1 MFGFIQKMFDNNER
15 DVRRLERDI
24 VAAVNALEP
33 KVQGY
38 DDLAAEYAKLRER
51 YNGGEGESLTELL
64 PEAFAL
70 TRESAVRNLGIR
82 HYDVQLVGG
91 AALHQGK
98 MAEMKTGEGKTLV
111 ATLALALNAIPGNG
125 AHLVTAND
133 YLASTG
139 AEWMGPVYR
148 GLGLT
153 VGVISHDLRP
163 DARRA
168 AYGCDVTYM
177 TNSELGFDYLRDN
190 MAFRPEGLVLRADVP
205 LNYAIIDEVDSILID
220 EARTPLII
228 SGPAELAT
236 DKYYVMAKLAGSFE
250 RGEPAERDKPATG
263 DFSADEKTKDIHLTE
278 AGIAKAEK
286 ALKVD
291 DLFSAQNMELG
302 HMVRQ
307 ALRARMHYHLDKQ
320 YVKDERGQVVIVD
333 EFTGRLMPGRRFGE
347 GLHQAIEAK
356 EGVKIERE
364 NQTLATITYQNFFK
378 LYGKIAGMT
387 GTAKTEEKE
396 FQEIYATDVLTIPT
410 NRTVV
415 RKDAEDVVYRTEGGK
430 YGAVVAEI
438 EELHKT
444 GQPILVGTVTIDAS
458 EKLSRML
465 KQKGVKHQ
473 VLNAKYHER
482 EAEIVAQAGRSGT
495 VTISTNMAGRGT
507 DIVLGGN
514 PEALAGQLLERQ
526 GISRYDEN
534 VELFIKSVMR
544 GKTDEAREIAR
555 EVEGLPEDI
564 IPTLEKL
571 RDDARV
577 DHEKVVSLGGLHIIG
592 TERHE
597 SRRIDNQLRGRA
609 GRQGDPGSSR
619 FYVSFEDDLMRLFAN
634 ERVLGMMDRLGMD
647 DEQPIEAKMV
657 TGAIERAQKR
667 VEDRNFGTRKQ
678 LLEFDNVMS
687 KQREVIYKQRR
698 DILLGTDI
706 SDDVQDMIAEYTDA
720 QVQNYLNKEL
730 EADAQDI
737 PALKAA
743 VIDAV
748 PALESYDFESLR
760 GTDPDDATDKLVP
773 ELEKAY
779 KAREAELGTHIMR
792 ELERYIVLQVVD
804 NDWKEQLH
812 NMDVL
817 RQGIGLRGYGQRN
830 PLQEYAFEA
839 FNLFEEMKSNIRLQ
853 VAKLL
858 FRVQVQQ
865 QAPVPQQ
872 RAPQNVMYEKP
883 DAPIGAPGNALPG
896 GTAPSAANG
905 GGSVSSTY
913 NAGGGGAVSSSAAF
927 ARPNTP
933 APANNPFPQRRP
945 TPATP
950 GTPATAGA
958 AQPDF
963 ANAKVGRNDPCPCGS
978 GKKFKHC
985 HGREVGAVSGD

>member
-15 DVRRLERDI
+15 DVRRIEKDI

-33 KVQGY
+33 KLKDV

-51 YNGGEGESLTELL
+51 YNGGDGETLTELM

-70 TRESAVRNLGIR
+70 VRESAVRNLGIR

-91 AALHQGK
+91 VSLHQGK

-111 ATLALALNAIPGNG
+111 ATLALALNAIPGHG
-125 AHLVTAND
+125 SHLVTAND

-153 VGVISHDLRP
+153 VSVISHDLKP
-163 DARRA
+163 DQRRA

-190 MAFRPEGLVLRADVP
+190 MAFRPEQLVLREDVP
-205 LNYAIIDEVDSILID
+205 LHYAIIDEVDSILID

-236 DKYYVMAKLAGSFE
+236 DKYYLMAKIAGTME
-250 RGEPAERDKPATG
+250 RGEPAEGDKPATG

-278 AGIAKAEK
+278 DGITKAEK
-286 ALKVD
+286 ALGVD
-291 DLFSAQNMELG
+291 DLFSAKNMELG

-320 YVKDERGQVVIVD
+320 YVKDEQGQIVIVD

-410 NRTVV
+410 NQPVI
-415 RKDAEDVVYRTEGGK
+415 RKDSEDIVYRTEQGK
-430 YGAVVAEI
+430 YDSVVAEI

-444 GQPILVGTVTIDAS
+444 GQPILVGTVTIEAS
-458 EKLSRML
+458 ERLSTML
-465 KQKGVKHQ
+465 KRKGIKHQ

-482 EAEIVAQAGRSGT
+482 EAEIISQAGRSNT

-507 DIVLGGN
+507 DIKLGGD

-526 GISRYDEN
+526 GTSRYDEN
-534 VELFIKSVMR
+534 VELFIKLVMR
-544 GKTDEAREIAR
+544 GKTAEAREIAR
-555 EVEGLPEDI
+555 EVESLPEDI
-564 IPTLEKL
+564 IPTLERL
-571 RDDARV
+571 RDEAKI

-597 SRRIDNQLRGRA
+597 SRRIDNQLRGRS

-706 SDDVQDMIAEYTDA
+706 SDDVQDMIAEYVDA

-730 EADAQDI
+730 EPEEQDI
-737 PALKAA
+737 AALRTAA
-743 VIDAV
+743 VDAV
-748 PALESYDFESLR
+748 PALEAFDFETLR
-760 GTDPDDATDKLVP
+760 GVEPDQATDTLVP
-773 ELEKAY
+773 ELEHAY
-779 KAREAELGTHIMR
+779 KAREAELGAPLMR

-812 NMDVL
+812 AMDVL

-839 FNLFEEMKSNIRLQ
+839 FNLFEEMKGNIRLQ

-872 RAPQNVMYEKP
+872 RAPQPVNYE
-883 DAPIGAPGNALPG
+883 APA
-896 GTAPSAANG
+896 SAD

-913 NAGGGGAVSSSAAF
+913 AGGSGGAVSSSLSANGLGATNAQPRAQARSAPLPAGGAA
-927 ARPNTP
+927 
-933 APANNPFPQRRP
+933 NPFQDRPRGSQPQ
-945 TPATP
+945 
-950 GTPATAGA
+950 GGA
-958 AQPDF
+958 QKTLPLQAD
-963 ANAKVGRNDPCPCGS
+963 AKVGRNDPCPCGS

-985 HGREVGAVSGD
+985 HGREVGVGASN

>member
-1 MFGFIQKMFDNNER
+1 MLGFIQKMFDNNER
-15 DVRRLERDI
+15 DVRRIEKDI

-33 KVQGY
+33 KLKDV
-38 DDLAAEYAKLRER
+38 DDLAAEYTKLRER
-51 YNGGEGESLTELL
+51 YNGGEGETLTELM

-70 TRESAVRNLGIR
+70 VRESAVRNLGIR
-82 HYDVQLVGG
+82 HYDVQLIGG
-91 AALHQGK
+91 VALHKGK

-111 ATLALALNAIPGNG
+111 ATLALALNAIPGHG
-125 AHLVTAND
+125 SHLVTAND

-148 GLGLT
+148 GLGLS
-153 VGVISHDLRP
+153 VAVISHDLKP
-163 DARRA
+163 DQRRV

-190 MAFRPEGLVLRADVP
+190 MAFRPEQLVLREDVP
-205 LNYAIIDEVDSILID
+205 LHYAIIDEVDSILID

-236 DKYYVMAKLAGSFE
+236 DKYYVMAKIAGTME
-250 RGEPAERDKPATG
+250 RGEPAEGDKPATG

-278 AGIAKAEK
+278 DGITKAEK
-286 ALKVD
+286 ALGVE
-291 DLFSAQNMELG
+291 DLFSAKNMELG

-320 YVKDERGQVVIVD
+320 YVKDEAGQIVIVD

-410 NRTVV
+410 NQPVI
-415 RKDAEDVVYRTEGGK
+415 RKDGEDIVYRTEEGK
-430 YGAVVAEI
+430 YGAVIAEI
-438 EELHKT
+438 EEIHKT
-444 GQPILVGTVTIDAS
+444 GQPILVGTVTIEAS
-458 EKLSRML
+458 ERLSTML
-465 KQKGVKHQ
+465 KRKGVKHQ

-482 EAEIVAQAGRSGT
+482 EAEIVAQAGRSNT

-526 GISRYDEN
+526 GTSRYDEN
-534 VELFIKSVMR
+534 VELFIKLVMR
-544 GKTDEAREIAR
+544 GKINEAREIAR

-564 IPTLEKL
+564 IPTLERL
-571 RDDARV
+571 RDEAKV
-577 DHEKVVSLGGLHIIG
+577 DHEKVVGLGGLHIIG

-597 SRRIDNQLRGRA
+597 SRRIDNQLRGRS

-706 SDDVQDMIAEYTDA
+706 SDDVQDMIAEYVDA

-730 EADAQDI
+730 EPEEQDV
-737 PALKAA
+737 ATLKTA
-743 VIDAV
+743 VVEAV
-748 PALESYDFESLR
+748 PELESFDFETLR
-760 GTDPDDATDKLVP
+760 GVEPDDATDTLVP
-773 ELEKAY
+773 ELEHAY
-779 KAREAELGTHIMR
+779 KAREAELGAPLMR

-812 NMDVL
+812 AMDVL

-858 FRVQVQQ
+858 FRVQVQTE
-865 QAPVPQQ
+865 APVPQQ
-872 RAPQNVMYEKP
+872 RAPQRVNYE
-883 DAPIGAPGNALPG
+883 APA
-896 GTAPSAANG
+896 SAD
-905 GGSVSSTY
+905 GGSVSTTY
-913 NAGGGGAVSSSAAF
+913 VGASGGAVSSSLSNSNGQ
-927 ARPNTP
+927 ARPQARSTLLP
-933 APANNPFPQRRP
+933 AGSNNPFGQGQPRGSQPQ
-945 TPATP
+945 
-950 GTPATAGA
+950 GT
-958 AQPDF
+958 AQKTLPLQAD
-963 ANAKVGRNDPCPCGS
+963 AKVGRNDPCPCGS

-985 HGREVGAVSGD
+985 HGREVGVGASS